1 MLGLEHSVRKKIVEI
16 FYTAI
21 EKIKG
26 MMNFYWELPKLKLPH
41 FSITGKFSLDP
52 PSIPKI
58 GVVSEGYG

>member
-1 MLGLEHSVRKKIVEI
+1 
-16 FYTAI
+16 
-21 EKIKG
+21 